1 MQVFLPFFDFRLVAL
16 CLDNKRLNKQLV
28 EAYQIITKRLS
39 YTHMRHPAVLLWE
52 PYLGTLADY
61 AAVLCEE
68 YHNRFHKIHKVA
80 EFLAS
85 NKFEN
90 QNQTC
95 WFLNENSEDGKLI
108 LLSHRVNLL
117 RKNYS
122 HYSQFFNVENLNAYP
137 QGYYWAVTANQKL
150 KSAKDSHTWKIF
162 VKNNFLLD
170 KEDNFR

>member
-80 EFLAS
+80 ESKSNMLVFERKFRRWKTHFAFPSCKLAS
-85 NKFEN
+85 
-90 QNQTC
+90 
-95 WFLNENSEDGKLI
+95 
-108 LLSHRVNLL
+108 
-117 RKNYS
+117 
-122 HYSQFFNVENLNAYP
+122 
-137 QGYYWAVTANQKL
+137 
-150 KSAKDSHTWKIF
+150 
-162 VKNNFLLD
+162 
-170 KEDNFR
+170 